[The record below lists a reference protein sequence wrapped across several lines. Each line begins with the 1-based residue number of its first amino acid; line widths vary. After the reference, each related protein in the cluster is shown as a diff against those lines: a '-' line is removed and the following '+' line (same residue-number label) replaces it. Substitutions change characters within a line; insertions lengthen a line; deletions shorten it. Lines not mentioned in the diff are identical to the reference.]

1 MQGGVKEMIMSIT
14 IDVDAKAS
22 GYVNEDELKDDIVI
36 FARDLIINGAEEECV
51 ELTML
56 SVEYEN

>member
-1 MQGGVKEMIMSIT
+1 MKISIT
-14 IDVDAKAS
+14 IDVDAKTS
-22 GYVNEDELKDDIVI
+22 GYANDDDL
-36 FARDLIINGAEEECV
+36 RDNIINFSRSLIINGAEEECV